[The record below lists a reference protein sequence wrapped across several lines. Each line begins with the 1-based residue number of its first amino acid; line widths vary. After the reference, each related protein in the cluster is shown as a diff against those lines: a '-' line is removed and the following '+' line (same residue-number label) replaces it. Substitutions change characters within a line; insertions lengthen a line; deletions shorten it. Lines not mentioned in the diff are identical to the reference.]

1 MKLFGTDGVRGT
13 YGNFPMDNST
23 IKKIG
28 LALSKILD
36 KKIKNIYIAH
46 DGRESFKSVYK
57 HLLEGILYEKAY
69 SIKYMGLL
77 PTPALPYILSH
88 NKSQDS
94 IGIQITASHN
104 PYNDNGI
111 KIFGYDGCKIS
122 KNEETEIEEIVNSQD
137 HFQNEIV
144 CDFNIDHS
152 SVNLYTEYLSK
163 KLAKNTKFKKK
174 LNIVLD
180 CSNGAVSNIFKSL
193 TVPNNISFVLLNNL
207 PDGKNINHNCGAV
220 YPENLSKFIK
230 DTNRNYDKNNND
242 WIDFGIAFDGD
253 GDRTILISDSGKI
266 IDGDE
271 ILYILSIYN
280 FPVTSTIVGTVMTN
294 YGIRTSFDKLGYN
307 FIETAVGD
315 KNVLEGII
323 QHNAKIGSESSGHV
337 IHTDSSIIPIG
348 DAMITL
354 IKIIHLLEE
363 NNLTIDELYPESLKI
378 PSDLINITVTD
389 KESWMRNNFA
399 IFKKVEKILKEN
411 GRILVRES
419 GTQPLIRILIEHRS
433 ENTLSKARE
442 IINNI
447 I

>member
-13 YGNFPMDNST
+13 YGDFPMDNPT

-36 KKIKNIYIAH
+36 KKIKNIYVAH

-57 HLLEGILYEKAY
+57 NLLEGIFFEKAY

-88 NKSQDS
+88 NKFQDS

-104 PYNDNGI
+104 PYSDNGI
-111 KIFGYDGCKIS
+111 KIFGYNGCKIS
-122 KNEETEIEEIVNSQD
+122 INEEKAIEEIVNSLD
-137 HFQNEIV
+137 DFQNEII
-144 CDFNIDHS
+144 CDFNIDQS
-152 SVNLYTEYLSK
+152 SVNLYTHYLSE
-163 KLAKNTKFKKK
+163 KLTKNIKFKKK
-174 LNIVLD
+174 LNIALD

-193 TVPNNISFVLLNNL
+193 RVPNNISFVLLNNL

-220 YPENLSKFIK
+220 YPENLSQFIK
-230 DTNRNYDKNNND
+230 DTNMKHNKNNNE

-271 ILYILSIYN
+271 ILYILSTYN
-280 FPVTSTIVGTVMTN
+280 FPATSTIVGTVMTN
-294 YGIRTSFDKLGYN
+294 YGIRKSFDKLGYN

-354 IKIIHLLEE
+354 IKIIHLLEA
-363 NNLTIDELYPESLKI
+363 NNSTIDELYPKSLKI
-378 PSDLINITVTD
+378 PSELINITVTD
-389 KESWMRNNFA
+389 KESWIRNNF
-399 IFKKVEKILKEN
+399 INFKKIEEILNED
-411 GRILVRES
+411 GRLLVRES

-433 ENTLSKARE
+433 ENTLFKVKE

>member
-13 YGNFPMDNST
+13 YGNFPMDNPT

-36 KKIKNIYIAH
+36 NNIKNIYIAH

-57 HLLEGILYEKAY
+57 NLLEGILFEKTY
-69 SIKYMGLL
+69 SIKFLGML
-77 PTPALPYILSH
+77 PTPALPFILSH

-111 KIFGYDGCKIS
+111 KIFDYNGYKIS
-122 KNEETEIEEIVNSQD
+122 RNKEKAIEEIVNSQD
-137 HFQNEIV
+137 NFQKEIDYDLNV
-144 CDFNIDHS
+144 DQSTVD
-152 SVNLYTEYLSK
+152 LYTNYLSK
-163 KLAKNTKFKKK
+163 KLTKDIKFKKK
-174 LNIVLD
+174 LNIALD

-207 PDGKNINHNCGAV
+207 SNGKNINHNCGAV
-220 YPENLSKFIK
+220 YPENLSQFIK
-230 DTNRNYDKNNND
+230 DTNRKYDKNNNE

-271 ILYILSIYN
+271 ILYILSTYN
-280 FPVTSTIVGTVMTN
+280 LPTTSTIVGTVMTN

-337 IHTDSSIIPIG
+337 IHTDTNIIPIG

-354 IKIIHLLEE
+354 IKIIHLLVTS
-363 NNLTIDELYPESLKI
+363 NSTIDELYPKSLKI
-378 PSDLINITVTD
+378 PSELINIKVTD
-389 KESWMRNNFA
+389 KESWIKNNF
-399 IFKKVEKILKEN
+399 INFKKVEEILNED
-411 GRILVRES
+411 GRILIRES

-433 ENTLSKARE
+433 ENTLSKAKE

>member
-13 YGNFPMDNST
+13 YGNFPMDNPT

-36 KKIKNIYIAH
+36 NNIKNIYIAH

-57 HLLEGILYEKAY
+57 NLLEGILFEKAY
-69 SIKYMGLL
+69 SIKFLGML
-77 PTPALPYILSH
+77 PTPALPFILSH

-111 KIFGYDGCKIS
+111 KIFGHNGYKIS
-122 KNEETEIEEIVNSQD
+122 RNEEKAIEEIVNSQD
-137 HFQNEIV
+137 NFQKEID
-144 CDFNIDHS
+144 CDLNVDQS
-152 SVNLYTEYLSK
+152 SVDLYTDYLSE
-163 KLAKNTKFKKK
+163 KLTKNIKFKKK
-174 LNIVLD
+174 LNIALD

-207 PDGKNINHNCGAV
+207 SNGKNINHNCGAV
-220 YPENLSKFIK
+220 YPGNLSQFIQ
-230 DTNRNYDKNNND
+230 DTNRKHDKNNNE

-271 ILYILSIYN
+271 ILYILSTCN
-280 FPVTSTIVGTVMTN
+280 LPTTSTIVGTVMTN

-323 QHNAKIGSESSGHV
+323 QHKAKIGSESSGHV
-337 IHTDSSIIPIG
+337 IHTDTNIIPIG

-354 IKIIHLLEE
+354 IKIIHLLVTS
-363 NNLTIDELYPESLKI
+363 NSTIDELYPESLKI
-378 PSDLINITVTD
+378 LQ
-389 KESWMRNNFA
+389 RN
-399 IFKKVEKILKEN
+399 
-411 GRILVRES
+411 
-419 GTQPLIRILIEHRS
+419 
-433 ENTLSKARE
+433 
-442 IINNI
+442 
-447 I
+447 

>member
-36 KKIKNIYIAH
+36 KNIKNIYIAH

-57 HLLEGILYEKAY
+57 NLLEGIFFEKEY
-69 SIKYMGLL
+69 SIKYIGLL
-77 PTPALPYILSH
+77 PTPALPFILSN

-104 PYNDNGI
+104 PYKDNGI
-111 KIFGYDGCKIS
+111 KIFGCNGSKIS
-122 KNEETEIEEIVNSQD
+122 GDEEKAIEEIVNSQD
-137 HFQNEIV
+137 NFQNEII
-144 CDFNIDHS
+144 CDFNVDQL
-152 SVNLYTEYLSK
+152 SVDLYTHYLSE
-163 KLAKNTKFKKK
+163 KLTDNIKFKKK
-174 LNIVLD
+174 LNIALD
-180 CSNGAVSNIFKSL
+180 CSNGAVSNIFESL
-193 TVPNNISFVLLNNL
+193 IVPENVSFILLNNS
-207 PDGKNINHNCGAV
+207 PNGKNINHNCGAV
-220 YPENLSKFIK
+220 YPENLSHFIK
-230 DTNRNYDKNNND
+230 DTNAKCTKNSNE

-271 ILYILSIYN
+271 ILYILSTYN
-280 FPVTSTIVGTVMTN
+280 FPSTSTIVGTVMTN

-337 IHTDSSIIPIG
+337 IHTDSNIIPIG
-348 DAMITL
+348 DAIITL
-354 IKIIHLLEE
+354 IKIIHLLEAS
-363 NNLTIDELYPESLKI
+363 NSTIDELYPESLKI
-378 PSDLINITVTD
+378 PSELINITATD
-389 KESWMRNNFA
+389 KESWIKNNFTN
-399 IFKKVEKILKEN
+399 IKKVEEILNED
-411 GRILVRES
+411 GRILIRES

-433 ENTLSKARE
+433 ENTLFEAME

>member
-13 YGNFPMDNST
+13 YGNFPMDNPT

-36 KKIKNIYIAH
+36 NNIKNIYIAH
-46 DGRESFKSVYK
+46 DGRESFKSVYRN
-57 HLLEGILYEKAY
+57 LLEGILFEKAY
-69 SIKYMGLL
+69 SIKFLGML
-77 PTPALPYILSH
+77 PTPALPFILSH

-111 KIFGYDGCKIS
+111 KIFGHNGYKIS
-122 KNEETEIEEIVNSQD
+122 RNEEKAIEEIVNSQD
-137 HFQNEIV
+137 NFQKEID
-144 CDFNIDHS
+144 CDLNVDQS
-152 SVNLYTEYLSK
+152 TVDLYSHYLSE
-163 KLAKNTKFKKK
+163 KLTKDIKFKKK
-174 LNIVLD
+174 LNIALD

-193 TVPNNISFVLLNNL
+193 IVPNNISFVLLNNL
-207 PDGKNINHNCGAV
+207 SNGKNINHNCGAV
-220 YPENLSKFIK
+220 YPENLSQFIK
-230 DTNRNYDKNNND
+230 DTNRKHDKNNNE

-271 ILYILSIYN
+271 ILYILSTSN
-280 FPVTSTIVGTVMTN
+280 FPTTSTIVGTVMTN

-323 QHNAKIGSESSGHV
+323 QHKAKIGSESSGHV
-337 IHTDSSIIPIG
+337 IHTDTNIIPIG

-354 IKIIHLLEE
+354 IKIIHLLVTS
-363 NNLTIDELYPESLKI
+363 NSTIDELYPESLKI
-378 PSDLINITVTD
+378 PSELINVTVTN
-389 KESWMRNNFA
+389 KKSWIKNNFTN
-399 IFKKVEKILKEN
+399 FKKVEEILNED
-411 GRILVRES
+411 GRILIRES

-433 ENTLSKARE
+433 ENILSKAKE

>member
-1 MKLFGTDGVRGT
+1 MKLFGTDGIRGA
-13 YGNFPMDNST
+13 YGDFPMDNPT

-36 KKIKNIYIAH
+36 NNIKNIYIAH

-57 HLLEGILYEKAY
+57 NLLEGIFFEKKY
-69 SIKYMGLL
+69 SIKYLGML
-77 PTPALPYILSH
+77 PTPALPFILSY

-111 KIFGYDGCKIS
+111 KIFGHNGYKIS
-122 KNEETEIEEIVNSQD
+122 RNEEKAIEEIVNSQD
-137 HFQNEIV
+137 SFQKEID
-144 CDFNIDHS
+144 CDFNIDQS
-152 SVNLYTEYLSK
+152 SVNLYTHYLSE
-163 KLAKNTKFKKK
+163 KLTKNIKFKRK
-174 LNIVLD
+174 LNIALD
-180 CSNGAVSNIFKSL
+180 CSNGAVSNIVKSL
-193 TVPNNISFVLLNNL
+193 TLPTNVSFTLLNNF
-207 PDGKNINHNCGAV
+207 PNGKNINNNCGAV
-220 YPENLSKFIK
+220 YPENLSQFIK
-230 DTNRNYDKNNND
+230 NVNKKCDKNNNE

-271 ILYILSIYN
+271 ILYILSTCN
-280 FPVTSTIVGTVMTN
+280 FPVASTIVGTVMTN

-337 IHTDSSIIPIG
+337 IHTDTNIIPIG

-354 IKIIHLLEE
+354 IEIIHLLAASES
-363 NNLTIDELYPESLKI
+363 TIDELYPESLKI
-378 PSDLINITVTD
+378 PSELINIKVTD
-389 KESWMRNNFA
+389 KESWIKNNFTN
-399 IFKKVEKILKEN
+399 FKKIEEILNED
-411 GRILVRES
+411 GRILIRES
-419 GTQPLIRILIEHRS
+419 GTQSLIRILIEHRS
-433 ENTLSKARE
+433 ENTLSKAMK

-447 I
+447 T